1 MVEESIRRKN
11 ISSSTPGGGGERERE
26 REDFGN

>member
-11 ISSSTPGGGGERERE
+11 ISSSTPGGGGEREI
-26 REDFGN
+26 EDFGN